1 MAKNFGI
8 PDDSPILTGTKQD
21 PVPEPEPGPD
31 PDPELPLLNPRD
43 MALIA
48 ATVAAV
54 MKAVPS
60 APATSVAAVAAG
72 VREAMAGN
80 VEANAAAMKRV
91 LKPEN
96 DPAPMVSVF
105 NPAGDRDHPRPTLK
119 CQFTLFDGVPI
130 DGLTDTVEELT
141 LYNRLVAGDYW
152 VTKSDGTMV
161 LFKVREHRNDLDE
174 LQRINLWFPCRDE
187 ADRNGCM
194 PMVVWLREI
203 VWQIDRVAA

>member
-8 PDDSPILTGTKQD
+8 PDGSPIVTGQKQD

-31 PDPELPLLNPRD
+31 PEPELPLLTARD
-43 MALIA
+43 MAMIA
-48 ATVAAV
+48 ATVSAV
-54 MKAVPS
+54 MKAVPAAAS
-60 APATSVAAVAAG
+60 TSVADVAAG
-72 VREAMAGN
+72 VREAMKGN

-96 DPAPMVSVF
+96 DPAPMISVF
-105 NPAGDRDHPRPTLK
+105 NPAGDRDHPRPVLK

-141 LYNRLVAGDYW
+141 LYNKLIAGDYW

-161 LFKVREHRNDLDE
+161 LFKVREHRNDLNQ
-174 LQRINLWFPCRDE
+174 LQRIDLSFPCRDE

-194 PMVVWLREI
+194 PMVMWLHEI
-203 VWQIDRVAA
+203 VRQIERAAA